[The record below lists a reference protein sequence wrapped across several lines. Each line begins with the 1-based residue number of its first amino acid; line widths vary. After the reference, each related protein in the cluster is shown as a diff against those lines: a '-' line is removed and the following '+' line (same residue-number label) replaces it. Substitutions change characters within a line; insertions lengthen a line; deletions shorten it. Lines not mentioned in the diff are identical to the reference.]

1 MIRTII
7 KTGWIL
13 TTIFIACMFV
23 LTSCMSITHSS
34 SQTTLTGSVNAAISK
49 SAYGLSLTLSLDS
62 TTYQLYQ
69 DVLIVIDER
78 NTLLKTNNIPV
89 SNKWLSNELELG
101 PRDKSFPFGIAV
113 FQGYYTSSD
122 FSTTTPLNYYDPNGM
137 HNWPL
142 EVFPNAYSFQPLSNI
157 ANIIVDSDPNLS
169 IKNQLMSSVITL
181 TGYWIKNDSNDVY
194 YQFNSFSPGVYT
206 VVVGDEWGALVVLHF
221 TIAE

>member
-7 KTGWIL
+7 KIGWIL
-13 TTIFIACMFV
+13 TTIFIACIFV
-23 LTSCMSITHSS
+23 LTSCVCITHSS
-34 SQTTLTGSVNAAISK
+34 SQTTLNGSVNAAVYK
-49 SAYGLSLTLSLDS
+49 SAHGLNLTLSLDA
-62 TTYQLYQ
+62 TTYKLYQ
-69 DVLIVIDER
+69 DVIIVIDEK
-78 NTLLKTNNIPV
+78 NMLSKTNKI
-89 SNKWLSNELELG
+89 SASSKWPSNELELG
-101 PRDKSFPFGIAV
+101 PRGKSFPFGIAV

-137 HNWPL
+137 HSWPL
-142 EVFPNAYSFQPLSNI
+142 EVIPNAYSFQPLSDI
-157 ANIIVDSDPNLS
+157 ADIIVDSDPNLS